1 MGIRI
6 CSEFGEVGSMSIR
19 RFMSES
25 SWWEGADKSACDEA
39 GILVWQ
45 DFMFGCALVSLLI
58 QNMS

>member
-1 MGIRI
+1 
-6 CSEFGEVGSMSIR
+6 MSIR